1 MSMLCNLWTD
11 FQDWISH
18 DWSDVTFY
26 VVISILAIIGLL
38 ALSSFVKRS
47 YNNNKDGKIKWLKL
61 VGSIILLAIVAVLC
75 VAKFA

>member
-1 MSMLCNLWTD
+1 MSMLCSLWTD

-26 VVISILAIIGLL
+26 VVMSILAIIGLL
-38 ALSSFVKRS
+38 ALGSFVKGS
-47 YNNNKDGKIKWLKL
+47 YNKEGKVKWLKL
-61 VGSIILLAIVAVLC
+61 VGSVICLAIVAVLC

>member
-26 VVISILAIIGLL
+26 IVISILTILGLL
-38 ALSSFVKRS
+38 ALSTFVKGS
-47 YNNNKDGKIKWLKL
+47 YNKEGKIKWLKL
-61 VGSIILLAIVAVLC
+61 IGSIICLAVVAVLC

>member
-26 VVISILAIIGLL
+26 IVISILTILGLL
-38 ALSSFVKRS
+38 ALSTFVKGS
-47 YNNNKDGKIKWLKL
+47 YNKEGKIKGLKR
-61 VGSIILLAIVAVLC
+61 VGSVICLAVVAVLC

>member
-18 DWSDVTFY
+18 GWSDVTFY
-26 VVISILAIIGLL
+26 IVISILTILGLL
-38 ALSSFVKRS
+38 ALSTFVKGS
-47 YNNNKDGKIKWLKL
+47 YNKEGKVKWLKL
-61 VGSIILLAIVAVLC
+61 VGSIICLAVVTVLC

>member
-26 VVISILAIIGLL
+26 VVMSILAIIGLL
-38 ALSSFVKRS
+38 ALGSFVKGS
-47 YNNNKDGKIKWLKL
+47 YNKEGKVKWLKL
-61 VGSIILLAIVAVLC
+61 VGSVICLAIVAVLC
-75 VAKFA
+75 VAKVA